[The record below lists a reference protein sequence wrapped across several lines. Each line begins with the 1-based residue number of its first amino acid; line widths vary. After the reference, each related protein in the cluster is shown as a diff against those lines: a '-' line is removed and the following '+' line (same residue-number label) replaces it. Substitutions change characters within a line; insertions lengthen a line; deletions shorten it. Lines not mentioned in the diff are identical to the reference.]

1 LVGAGISTAAGI
13 PDFRSPETGLYSN
26 LAKFNLPYPEAVFD
40 ISYFRQNPA
49 PFYALAQEL
58 EPGQFRPTL
67 THSFIRLLA
76 DKGLLHMCFTQNI
89 DTLERRAGVPESKLV
104 EAHGSF
110 ATHACISCRQK
121 FPDADMKIAV
131 ATQEIPHCKRC
142 KGLVKPNITFF
153 GEELPV
159 EFHKKLGHVAE
170 GDLVIIM
177 GTSLTVHPFAQLPSL
192 ARRDMPRLLINL
204 QRVGDVGS
212 RVNDV
217 VKLGDCDTIVKE
229 LCEELGWIEELNR
242 LWDATADTVDKNEA
256 KGKAER
262 DEEALAKKA
271 DDQDAQDAVV
281 TAQVE
286 AISRAVQERL
296 RIVDEHTAHAL
307 AEIARDIED
316 EPREEYEEE
325 YDDYY
330 LESDSD
336 GEPALASISSAP
348 TNKNAGISSKGQE
361 AKPFGTKL
369 AQSAN
374 PLNPQNV
381 QAPSVD
387 ETGKDEN
394 NAAKTNI

>member
-1 LVGAGISTAAGI
+1 
-13 PDFRSPETGLYSN
+13 
-26 LAKFNLPYPEAVFD
+26 
-40 ISYFRQNPA
+40 
-49 PFYALAQEL
+49 
-58 EPGQFRPTL
+58 
-67 THSFIRLLA
+67 
-76 DKGLLHMCFTQNI
+76 M
-89 DTLERRAGVPESKLV
+89 
-104 EAHGSF
+104 
-110 ATHACISCRQK
+110 
-121 FPDADMKIAV
+121 
-131 ATQEIPHCKRC
+131 
-142 KGLVKPNITFF
+142 
-153 GEELPV
+153 
-159 EFHKKLGHVAE
+159 KLGHVAE
-170 GDLVIIM
+170 ADLVIIM

-192 ARRDMPRLLINL
+192 ARRDIPRLLINL
-204 QRVGDVGS
+204 ERVGDVGS

-217 VKLGDCDTIVKE
+217 VKLGDCNTIVKE

-262 DEEALAKKA
+262 NEEVLAKKA

-281 TAQVE
+281 AAQVE

-316 EPREEYEEE
+316 EPYEE

-361 AKPFGTKL
+361 ASEAKLFSTKL
-369 AQSAN
+369 EQSAN

-381 QAPSVD
+381 QASSVD

-394 NAAKTNI
+394 NVAEINP